1 MAKSFEKEPL
11 LFVDTTYKGC
21 FVNEQ
26 SFFKTP
32 TPKPKDIVADNY
44 VHNFDQMSESN
55 FKSLIPSNVTIRE
68 VVEER
73 PSIVPTSPLVDESEA
88 IASYEEESCPYET
101 VNILVDY
108 GEHPQTSF
116 FNEKEINASD
126 EQDTLVEEEISPFYE
141 EGVLAEEK
149 MSDLS
154 EENTLAE
161 EDSHAITEE
170 SVIHEAE
177 DNEVMINDVNDS
189 NQDVV
194 DVMNGEGTEQN
205 GYELQLDENQ
215 QEILMFIQD
224 LTNRPSMMK
233 APIVQ
238 IVKKDGSLKSGMIEI
253 VDDWHITIDNLMDDV
268 ETISLADIEGI
279 RILHL

>member
-108 GEHPQTSF
+108 GDHPQTSF
-116 FNEKEINASD
+116 FNEKEISASD
-126 EQDTLVEEEISPFYE
+126 EQDTLVE

-161 EDSHAITEE
+161 EGSYPITEE

-177 DNEVMINDVNDS
+177 DSEVMINDVNDS

>member
-1 MAKSFEKEPL
+1 MAKSCEKEPL

-126 EQDTLVEEEISPFYE
+126 
-141 EGVLAEEK
+141 
-149 MSDLS
+149 
-154 EENTLAE
+154 
-161 EDSHAITEE
+161 
-170 SVIHEAE
+170 
-177 DNEVMINDVNDS
+177 
-189 NQDVV
+189 
-194 DVMNGEGTEQN
+194 
-205 GYELQLDENQ
+205 
-215 QEILMFIQD
+215 
-224 LTNRPSMMK
+224 
-233 APIVQ
+233 
-238 IVKKDGSLKSGMIEI
+238 
-253 VDDWHITIDNLMDDV
+253 
-268 ETISLADIEGI
+268 
-279 RILHL
+279 

>member
-55 FKSLIPSNVTIRE
+55 FQSLIPSNVTIRE

-108 GEHPQTSF
+108 GDHPQTSF
-116 FNEKEINASD
+116 FNEKEISVLD

-161 EDSHAITEE
+161 EGSYPITEE

-177 DNEVMINDVNDS
+177 DSEVMINDVNES

-194 DVMNGEGTEQN
+194 HVMNGEGAEQN
-205 GYELQLDENQ
+205 GSGLQLDEKQ

>member
-55 FKSLIPSNVTIRE
+55 FQSLIPSNVTIRE

-108 GEHPQTSF
+108 GDHPQTSF
-116 FNEKEINASD
+116 FNEKEISASD
-126 EQDTLVEEEISPFYE
+126 EQDTLVE

-161 EDSHAITEE
+161 EGSYPITEE

-177 DNEVMINDVNDS
+177 DSEVMINDVNES

-194 DVMNGEGTEQN
+194 HVMNGEGTEQN
-205 GYELQLDENQ
+205 GYELQLDEKQ

-253 VDDWHITIDNLMDDV
+253 VDDRHITIDNLMDDV

>member
-73 PSIVPTSPLVDESEA
+73 PSIVPTSPLDDESEA

-108 GEHPQTSF
+108 GDHPQTSF
-116 FNEKEINASD
+116 FNEKEISASD
-126 EQDTLVEEEISPFYE
+126 EQDTLVE

-161 EDSHAITEE
+161 EGSYPITEE

-177 DNEVMINDVNDS
+177 ASEVMINDVNES

-194 DVMNGEGTEQN
+194 HVMNGEGAEQN
-205 GYELQLDENQ
+205 GSGLQLDEKQ

>member
-108 GEHPQTSF
+108 GDHPQTSF
-116 FNEKEINASD
+116 FNEKEISASD
-126 EQDTLVEEEISPFYE
+126 EQDTLVE

-161 EDSHAITEE
+161 EGSYPITEE

-177 DNEVMINDVNDS
+177 DNEVMINDVNES

-194 DVMNGEGTEQN
+194 HVMNGEGAEQN
-205 GYELQLDENQ
+205 GSGLQLDEKQ

-253 VDDWHITIDNLMDDV
+253 VDDRHITIDNLMDDV

>member
-55 FKSLIPSNVTIRE
+55 FQSLIPSNVTIRE

-73 PSIVPTSPLVDESEA
+73 PSIVPTSPLDDESEA

-108 GEHPQTSF
+108 GDHPQTSF
-116 FNEKEINASD
+116 FNEKEISASD
-126 EQDTLVEEEISPFYE
+126 EQDTLVE

-161 EDSHAITEE
+161 EGSYPITEE

-177 DNEVMINDVNDS
+177 DNEVMINDVNES

-194 DVMNGEGTEQN
+194 HVMNGEGAEQN
-205 GYELQLDENQ
+205 GSGLQLDEKQ

>member
-116 FNEKEINASD
+116 FNEKEISASD
-126 EQDTLVEEEISPFYE
+126 EQDTLVE

-161 EDSHAITEE
+161 EGSYPITEE

-177 DNEVMINDVNDS
+177 DSEVMINDVNES

-194 DVMNGEGTEQN
+194 HVMNGEGAEQN
-205 GYELQLDENQ
+205 GSGLQLDEKQ

>member
-55 FKSLIPSNVTIRE
+55 FQSLIPSNVTIRE

-108 GEHPQTSF
+108 GDHPQTSF
-116 FNEKEINASD
+116 FNEKEISASD
-126 EQDTLVEEEISPFYE
+126 EQDTLVE

-161 EDSHAITEE
+161 EGSYPITEE

-205 GYELQLDENQ
+205 GYELQLDEKQ

>member
-55 FKSLIPSNVTIRE
+55 FQSLIPSNVTIRE

-108 GEHPQTSF
+108 GDHPQTSF
-116 FNEKEINASD
+116 FNEKEISASD
-126 EQDTLVEEEISPFYE
+126 EQDTLVE

-177 DNEVMINDVNDS
+177 DSEVMINDVNES

-194 DVMNGEGTEQN
+194 HVMNGEGAEQN
-205 GYELQLDENQ
+205 GSGLQLDEKQ

-253 VDDWHITIDNLMDDV
+253 VDDRHITIDNLMDDV

>member
-55 FKSLIPSNVTIRE
+55 FQSLIPSNVTIRE

-73 PSIVPTSPLVDESEA
+73 PSIVPTSPLDDESEA

-108 GEHPQTSF
+108 GDHPQTSF
-116 FNEKEINASD
+116 FNEKEISASD
-126 EQDTLVEEEISPFYE
+126 EQDTLVE

-161 EDSHAITEE
+161 EGSYPITEE

-177 DNEVMINDVNDS
+177 DNEVMINDVNES

-194 DVMNGEGTEQN
+194 HVMNSEGAEQN
-205 GYELQLDENQ
+205 GSELQLDEKQ

>member
-73 PSIVPTSPLVDESEA
+73 PSIVPTSPLDDESEA

-108 GEHPQTSF
+108 GDHPQTSF
-116 FNEKEINASD
+116 FNEKEISASD
-126 EQDTLVEEEISPFYE
+126 EQDTLVE

-161 EDSHAITEE
+161 EGSYPITEE

-177 DNEVMINDVNDS
+177 DSEVMINDVNES

-194 DVMNGEGTEQN
+194 HVMNSEGAEQN
-205 GYELQLDENQ
+205 GSELQLDEKQ

>member
-108 GEHPQTSF
+108 GDHPQTSF
-116 FNEKEINASD
+116 FNEKEISASD
-126 EQDTLVEEEISPFYE
+126 EQDTLVE

-161 EDSHAITEE
+161 EGSYPITEE

-177 DNEVMINDVNDS
+177 DSEVMINDVNES

-194 DVMNGEGTEQN
+194 HVMNGEGAEQN
-205 GYELQLDENQ
+205 GSELQLDEKQ

>member
-108 GEHPQTSF
+108 GDHPQTSF
-116 FNEKEINASD
+116 FNEKEISASD
-126 EQDTLVEEEISPFYE
+126 EQDTLVE

-161 EDSHAITEE
+161 EGSYPITEE

-177 DNEVMINDVNDS
+177 DSEVMINDVNES

-194 DVMNGEGTEQN
+194 HVMNSEGAEQN
-205 GYELQLDENQ
+205 GSELQLDEKQ

>member
-44 VHNFDQMSESN
+44 VHNFAQMSESN
-55 FKSLIPSNVTIRE
+55 FQSLIPSNVTIRE

-73 PSIVPTSPLVDESEA
+73 PSIVPTSPLDDESEA

-108 GEHPQTSF
+108 GDHPQTSF
-116 FNEKEINASD
+116 FNEKEISASD
-126 EQDTLVEEEISPFYE
+126 EQDTLVE

-161 EDSHAITEE
+161 EGSYPITEE

-177 DNEVMINDVNDS
+177 DSEVMINDVNES

-194 DVMNGEGTEQN
+194 HVMNGEGAEQN
-205 GYELQLDENQ
+205 GSGLQLDEKQ

>member
-55 FKSLIPSNVTIRE
+55 FQSLIPSNVTIRE

-73 PSIVPTSPLVDESEA
+73 PSIVPTSPLDDESEA

-108 GEHPQTSF
+108 GDHPQTSF
-116 FNEKEINASD
+116 FNEKEISASD
-126 EQDTLVEEEISPFYE
+126 EQDTLVE

-161 EDSHAITEE
+161 EDSHSITEE

-177 DNEVMINDVNDS
+177 DSEVMINDVNES

-194 DVMNGEGTEQN
+194 HVMNSEGAEQN
-205 GYELQLDENQ
+205 GSELQLDEKQ

>member
-55 FKSLIPSNVTIRE
+55 FQSLIPSNVTIRE

-73 PSIVPTSPLVDESEA
+73 PSIVPTSPLDDESEA

-108 GEHPQTSF
+108 GDHPQTSF
-116 FNEKEINASD
+116 FNEKEISASD
-126 EQDTLVEEEISPFYE
+126 EQDTLVE

-161 EDSHAITEE
+161 EGSYPITEE

-177 DNEVMINDVNDS
+177 DSEVMINDVNES

-194 DVMNGEGTEQN
+194 HVMNGEGAEQN
-205 GYELQLDENQ
+205 GSGLQLDEKQ

-253 VDDWHITIDNLMDDV
+253 VDDRHITIDNLMDDV

>member
-55 FKSLIPSNVTIRE
+55 FQSLIPSNVTIRE

-108 GEHPQTSF
+108 GDHPQTSF
-116 FNEKEINASD
+116 FNEKEISASD
-126 EQDTLVEEEISPFYE
+126 EQDTLVE

-161 EDSHAITEE
+161 EDSHSITEE

-177 DNEVMINDVNDS
+177 DSEVMINDVNES

-194 DVMNGEGTEQN
+194 HVMNGEGAEQN
-205 GYELQLDENQ
+205 GSGLQLDEKQ

>member
-1 MAKSFEKEPL
+1 
-11 LFVDTTYKGC
+11 
-21 FVNEQ
+21 
-26 SFFKTP
+26 
-32 TPKPKDIVADNY
+32 
-44 VHNFDQMSESN
+44 
-55 FKSLIPSNVTIRE
+55 
-68 VVEER
+68 
-73 PSIVPTSPLVDESEA
+73 
-88 IASYEEESCPYET
+88 
-101 VNILVDY
+101 
-108 GEHPQTSF
+108 
-116 FNEKEINASD
+116 
-126 EQDTLVEEEISPFYE
+126 
-141 EGVLAEEK
+141 

-161 EDSHAITEE
+161 EDSHSITEE

-177 DNEVMINDVNDS
+177 DNEVMINDVNES

-194 DVMNGEGTEQN
+194 HVMNSEGAEQN
-205 GYELQLDENQ
+205 GSELQLDEKQ

-253 VDDWHITIDNLMDDV
+253 VDDRHITIDNLMDDV

>member
-55 FKSLIPSNVTIRE
+55 FQSLIPSNVTIRE

-108 GEHPQTSF
+108 GDHPQTSF
-116 FNEKEINASD
+116 FNEKEISASD
-126 EQDTLVEEEISPFYE
+126 EQDTLVE

-161 EDSHAITEE
+161 EGSYPITEE

-177 DNEVMINDVNDS
+177 DSEVMINDVNES

-194 DVMNGEGTEQN
+194 HVMNSEGAEQN
-205 GYELQLDENQ
+205 GSELQLDEKQ

>member
-55 FKSLIPSNVTIRE
+55 FQSLIPSNVTIRE

-73 PSIVPTSPLVDESEA
+73 PSIVPTSPLDDESEA

-108 GEHPQTSF
+108 GDHPQTSF
-116 FNEKEINASD
+116 FNEKEISASD
-126 EQDTLVEEEISPFYE
+126 EQDTLVE

-161 EDSHAITEE
+161 EGSYPITEE

-177 DNEVMINDVNDS
+177 DNEVMINDVNES

-194 DVMNGEGTEQN
+194 HVMNSEGAEQN
-205 GYELQLDENQ
+205 GYELQLDEKQ

>member
-55 FKSLIPSNVTIRE
+55 FQSLIPSNVTIRE

-108 GEHPQTSF
+108 GDHPQTSF
-116 FNEKEINASD
+116 FNEKEISASD
-126 EQDTLVEEEISPFYE
+126 EQDTLVE

-161 EDSHAITEE
+161 EGSYPITEE

-177 DNEVMINDVNDS
+177 DSEVMINDVNES

-194 DVMNGEGTEQN
+194 HVMNGEGAEQN
-205 GYELQLDENQ
+205 GSGLQLDEKQ

-253 VDDWHITIDNLMDDV
+253 VDDRHITIDNLMDDV

>member
-55 FKSLIPSNVTIRE
+55 FQSLIPSNVTIRE

-73 PSIVPTSPLVDESEA
+73 PSIVPTSPLDDESEA

-108 GEHPQTSF
+108 GDHPQTSF
-116 FNEKEINASD
+116 FNEKEISASD
-126 EQDTLVEEEISPFYE
+126 EQDTLVE

-161 EDSHAITEE
+161 EGSYPITEE

-177 DNEVMINDVNDS
+177 DSEVMINDVNES

-194 DVMNGEGTEQN
+194 HVMNSEGAEQN
-205 GYELQLDENQ
+205 GYELQLDEKQ

-253 VDDWHITIDNLMDDV
+253 VDDRHITIDNLMDDV